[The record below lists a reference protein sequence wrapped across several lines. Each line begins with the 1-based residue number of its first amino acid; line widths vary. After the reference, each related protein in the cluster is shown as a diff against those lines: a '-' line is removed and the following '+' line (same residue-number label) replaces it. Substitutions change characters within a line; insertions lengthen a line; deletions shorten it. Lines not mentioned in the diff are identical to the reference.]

1 MFHRHSVPDLGQ
13 GVLVFPWNRNFQ
25 NACSLGQS
33 GGGEAIRRFGTWVIR
48 MHNGLR
54 YVIGT
59 VIEAELFFHRGP
71 RCDGWRLMAGTWPA
85 QAALRERSDSV
96 A

>member
-1 MFHRHSVPDLGQ
+1 
-13 GVLVFPWNRNFQ
+13 
-25 NACSLGQS
+25 
-33 GGGEAIRRFGTWVIR
+33 

-59 VIEAELFFHRGP
+59 VMEAELFFHRGP